1 MKESFDQGAAACR
14 QIERLM
20 DVIGIQECDREEPVY
35 QEYDGKIYVDVCV
48 YELHAEE
55 FQQLYDLIALC
66 ARSIYA
72 YTAMGTNK
80 YRGLTR
86 IEIEYY
92 Q

>member
-1 MKESFDQGAAACR
+1 MEESFDQGASACR
-14 QIERLM
+14 QIERFM
-20 DVIGIQECDREEPVY
+20 DLIGIQECDREEPVY
-35 QEYDGKIYVDVCV
+35 QQYDGKIYVDLSV
-48 YELHAEE
+48 YELRAEQFE
-55 FQQLYDLIALC
+55 TLYNLISLTAQD
-66 ARSIYA
+66 IYA